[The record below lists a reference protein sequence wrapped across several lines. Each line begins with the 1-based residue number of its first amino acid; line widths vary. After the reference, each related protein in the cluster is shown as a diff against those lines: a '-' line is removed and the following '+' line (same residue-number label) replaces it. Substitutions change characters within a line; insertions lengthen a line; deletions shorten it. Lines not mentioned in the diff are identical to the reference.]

1 MEEHVRTSVWRSS
14 SWVIP
19 VFGLLALAG
28 TLGGC
33 VPVVL
38 GGAAVGATVV
48 AQERSVSD
56 AVDDSVIQAEVVRA
70 LFEFD
75 VDVFQKVDTEVVEG
89 KVLLTGI
96 VPEPQNRVDA
106 ARLSWMVD
114 GVAEVI
120 NEIEVSDKST
130 VSNAARDSWISA
142 KLRTRI
148 ITDGD
153 IYSINYTIDT
163 VNGSVYLMG
172 VAQDQAEL
180 DRVVNH
186 ARDID
191 YVRRVVPYVR
201 IKTPAQP
208 GGS

>member
-1 MEEHVRTSVWRSS
+1 MRTSVWRSS

-75 VDVFQKVDTEVVEG
+75 VDVFQKVDTEVVEVARRRNIELWDNG
-89 KVLLTGI
+89 WALAVGVLL
-96 VPEPQNRVDA
+96 
-106 ARLSWMVD
+106 
-114 GVAEVI
+114 VAFEWAI
-120 NEIEVSDKST
+120 
-130 VSNAARDSWISA
+130 R
-142 KLRTRI
+142 RRR
-148 ITDGD
+148 G
-153 IYSINYTIDT
+153 
-163 VNGSVYLMG
+163 YL
-172 VAQDQAEL
+172 
-180 DRVVNH
+180 
-186 ARDID
+186 
-191 YVRRVVPYVR
+191 
-201 IKTPAQP
+201 
-208 GGS
+208 